1 MSQILINLAGSSG
14 GVITAVNGGNNITVN
29 TVGTV
34 ATVNVSGTT
43 NHAVQVGNSLGALTS
58 LGIGTTGQLL
68 TSNGAGVDP
77 SFQTISLRT
86 VFPWNIVTVNTN
98 MSVNNGYITNSV
110 GTLTVTLPAVAVVGD
125 IVRVTGI
132 STGQW
137 LIAQN
142 AGQAI
147 FFGNNASTTVGVTG
161 SIGSTNT
168 RDAIEIVCVVT
179 NTSWNILS
187 QQGNLSFN

>member
-1 MSQILINLAGSSG
+1 MSQILINLAGSGG
-14 GVITAVNGGNNITVN
+14 GVITAINGGNNITV
-29 TVGTV
+29 TTLGTV

-43 NHAVQVGNSLGALTS
+43 NHAVQVGNALGALTS
-58 LGIGTTGQLL
+58 LALGTAGQIL
-68 TSNGAGVDP
+68 TSNGPGVDP
-77 SFQTISLRT
+77 SFQTLSLST
-86 VFPWNIVTVNTN
+86 IFPWNVVTVNTP
-98 MSVNNGYITNSV
+98 MLVNNGYITNSA
-110 GTLTVTLPAVAVVGD
+110 GTLTVTLPVLSAVGS
-125 IVRVTGI
+125 IIEVTGI

-147 FFGNNASTTVGVTG
+147 FFANNSSTTVGVTG

-168 RDAIEIVCVVT
+168 RDSIRIVCVVA

-187 QQGNLSFN
+187 QQGNLAFN